1 MGAIQEIF
9 RRSGAAYREQFFDT
23 MPAPHARV
31 IDAITACRSAA
42 SGQVIFQCEDCGEPH
57 VAARCCGN
65 RHCPVCQQGKA
76 GAWLARRLARRL
88 EQQLPT
94 PYFMLTFT
102 VPEGLREFLRRH
114 PREGYGALFAASA
127 GAIKALAADEKLL
140 GAEAPGFF
148 GVLHTWGRQLQY
160 HPHIHYVVP
169 GGGFDGEGR
178 WRAASRGFF
187 LPVRALSVVFRA
199 KFRDAIES
207 AGLADEIGA
216 EVWKVAWNVNCQAA
230 GDGGRSL
237 EYLSRYVFKVGI
249 SEGRIVSADETEVV
263 FKYRKVNSARERRL
277 ALSPEEFIRRFLQH
291 VLPSGFMKVRYFGFL
306 SPGFS
311 MPIEEVKGR
320 IEMAHGF
327 AVRAAPV
334 ARDVKEQ
341 QPRGKGCP
349 HCGGKLRWCSVVL
362 PRPYGSRDLVRAKGA
377 AGAGGAPPGAGGV
390 G

>member
-9 RRSGAAYREQFFDT
+9 RGSGAAYREQFIDT
-23 MPAPHARV
+23 LPASHARV
-31 IDAITACRSAA
+31 IDAITGCRSAA
-42 SGQVIFQCEDCGEPH
+42 SGAVIFQCEDCGEPH

-65 RHCPVCQQGKA
+65 RHCPACQQGKA
-76 GAWLARRLARRL
+76 GAWLARRLEQRL
-88 EQQLPT
+88 PA

-102 VPEGLREFLRRH
+102 VPEGLRAFLRRY

-127 GAIKALAADEKLL
+127 GAIKALAADDKLL

-199 KFRDAIES
+199 KFRDAMAS
-207 AGLADEIGA
+207 AGLLGEIGA
-216 EVWKVAWNVNCQAA
+216 EVWKVAWNVNGQAA
-230 GDGGRSL
+230 GDGGASL

-249 SEGRIVSADETEVV
+249 SEGRIVAADESKVV
-263 FKYRKVNSARERRL
+263 FKYRKANSHRERTL
-277 ALSPEEFIRRFLQH
+277 ALAPAEFIRRFLQH
-291 VLPSGFMKVRYFGFL
+291 VLPGGFMKVRYFGFL
-306 SPGFS
+306 SPSFA

-320 IEMAHGF
+320 VEMAHGF
-327 AVRAAPV
+327 AVRAAASREV
-334 ARDVKEQ
+334 AEP

-362 PRPYGSRDLVRAKGA
+362 PRPCGSRDLVRAKGA
-377 AGAGGAPPGAGGV
+377 DSAPPGAGG
-390 G
+390 GCRSG

>member
-9 RRSGAAYREQFFDT
+9 RRSGPAYLEQYGET
-23 MPAPHARV
+23 MPFPHARV
-31 IDAITACRSAA
+31 IDAISGCRSAA
-42 SGQVIFQCEDCGEPH
+42 SGTVLFQCEDCGEPH

-76 GAWLARRLARRL
+76 EAWLMRRL

-102 VPEGLREFLRRH
+102 VPENLRKFLRSH
-114 PREGYGALFAASA
+114 QREGYGALFTASS
-127 GAIKALAADEKLL
+127 GAIKTLAADDKHL
-140 GAEAPGFF
+140 GADSPGFF

-160 HPHIHYVVP
+160 HPHIHYVAP
-169 GGGFDGEGR
+169 GGGFDSEGG
-178 WRAASRGFF
+178 WHEADRGFF
-187 LPVRALSVVFRA
+187 LPVRALSLIFRA
-199 KFRDAIES
+199 KFRDAVAA
-207 AGLADEIGA
+207 AGFVDEIDPQ
-216 EVWKVAWNVNCQAA
+216 VWKIDWNVNCQAV
-230 GDGGRSL
+230 GDGGLSL

-249 SEGRIVSADETEVV
+249 SEGRIVAADESKVV
-263 FKYRKVNSARERRL
+263 FRYRKVNSRRERTL
-277 ALSPEEFIRRFLQH
+277 TLSPDEFIRRFLQH

-306 SPGFS
+306 SPSFA

-327 AVRAAPV
+327 AVRAAP
-334 ARDVKEQ
+334 APQNMKE

-362 PRPYGSRDLVRAKGA
+362 PRPSGSRDLMRTK
-377 AGAGGAPPGAGGV
+377 GAGGAPSGASGGCRPG
-390 G
+390 